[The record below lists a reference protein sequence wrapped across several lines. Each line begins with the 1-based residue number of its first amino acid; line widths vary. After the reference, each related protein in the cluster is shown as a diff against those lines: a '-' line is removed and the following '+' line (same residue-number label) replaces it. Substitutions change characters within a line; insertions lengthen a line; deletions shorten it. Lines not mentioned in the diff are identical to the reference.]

1 MVTRRVS
8 EDFYWF
14 LANASGC
21 QYPQLQKLI
30 YLGSLP
36 RRFGL
41 EGKKNCLVDQHRQW
55 LGIQTK
61 YRLRSLFLK
70 ILKKSMLSMKGR
82 GFRFRI
88 EG

>member
-1 MVTRRVS
+1 MVTRLVS

-41 EGKKNCLVDQHRQW
+41 EGKKIAWSTNIGSGLEYKPNTDFEV
-55 LGIQTK
+55 
-61 YRLRSLFLK
+61 YF
-70 ILKKSMLSMKGR
+70 
-82 GFRFRI
+82 
-88 EG
+88 

>member
-30 YLGSLP
+30 YLGSLLDDLGSKAKKIAWSTNIGS
-36 RRFGL
+36 GL
-41 EGKKNCLVDQHRQW
+41 EYKPNTDFEV
-55 LGIQTK
+55 
-61 YRLRSLFLK
+61 YF
-70 ILKKSMLSMKGR
+70 
-82 GFRFRI
+82 
-88 EG
+88 